1 MSLNKLKLS
10 GLEWRTVSTILI
22 CLTKMIVTTWV
33 YANSRDCLHLDFL
46 LLRPAMSLWIYGR
59 MSWLIIGV
67 QVKEHGSY
75 QAVASNTSGS
85 TPKELFEDVLE
96 ELDKQVY

>member
-1 MSLNKLKLS
+1 
-10 GLEWRTVSTILI
+10 
-22 CLTKMIVTTWV
+22 
-33 YANSRDCLHLDFL
+33 
-46 LLRPAMSLWIYGR
+46 MSLWIL
-59 MSWLIIGV
+59 WENVLIHYNV

-96 ELDKQVY
+96 ELDKQVYYYLLYVT

>member
-1 MSLNKLKLS
+1 
-10 GLEWRTVSTILI
+10 
-22 CLTKMIVTTWV
+22 
-33 YANSRDCLHLDFL
+33 
-46 LLRPAMSLWIYGR
+46 